1 MEKHKFRKFIHM
13 NRVLLPSFSTKKTTP
28 HTLTHPPGPLT
39 DTLAVPFLSP
49 FQQSLPSDI
58 IICDEFL

>member
-1 MEKHKFRKFIHM
+1 METQIPKIHTY
-13 NRVLLPSFSTKKTTP
+13 NILLPSFSTKKTTP

-49 FQQSLPSDI
+49 FQQTLPPDI